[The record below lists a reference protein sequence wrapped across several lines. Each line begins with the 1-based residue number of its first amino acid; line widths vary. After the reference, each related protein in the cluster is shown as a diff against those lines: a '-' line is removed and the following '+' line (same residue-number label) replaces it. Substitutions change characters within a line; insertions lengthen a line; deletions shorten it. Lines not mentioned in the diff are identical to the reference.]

1 MNQDAALDK
10 WLEAELPVASFN
22 TRLAVCA
29 AWRAATKHT
38 LAFVVSELHK
48 DAWHEGKIKFETIEA
63 ISKMK
68 P

>member
-1 MNQDAALDK
+1 MNDNDALDK
-10 WLEAELPVASFN
+10 WIDAELPVASFDS
-22 TRLAVCA
+22 RLAACA

-48 DAWHEGKIKFETIEA
+48 DAWHYGKIKFETIEA